1 LELTRRRF
9 LVLGAA
15 ATGVLAAAYATLR
28 QVGGDYPVSDLGLNL
43 LGDKEVHVLRI
54 VGDWAIPPG
63 GPFPASGG
71 DDQAIRGVERFI
83 EVLPE
88 PKRSLAAALPL
99 VFEHGTALDRFG
111 ARRLSR
117 LPKDRQDEWLR
128 EFAEGDAVRAQLF
141 MAYKSMLALPFFDR
155 PEVITGM
162 GFHIGCGGPR

>member
-1 LELTRRRF
+1 VELTRRRF
-9 LVLGAA
+9 LLLGAA
-15 ATGVLAAAYATLR
+15 ATGVLATAYATLR
-28 QVGGDYPVSDLGLNL
+28 QVGGEYPASSLGLKL
-43 LGDKEVHVLRI
+43 LGDKEVHVLRL

-63 GPFPASGG
+63 GPFAASGG
-71 DDQAIRGVERFI
+71 DDEAIRGIERFI

-88 PKRSLAAALPL
+88 PKRSLAVALPL

-117 LPKDRQDEWLR
+117 LPAERQDQWLR

-155 PEVITGM
+155 PEVLRGM
-162 GFHIGCGGPR
+162 GYRIGCGGPG